1 MEVSGDLYRIGTV
14 ANLTG
19 VAVER
24 LRAWER
30 RYGFAPAHRDGRTRF
45 YSGEQLQRLKRIKR
59 LIDQGH
65 PISSLAGLSDEQL
78 QARLTQPSG
87 GAGKLLPRV
96 GLIGL
101 GVVRLA
107 RRQQQSGVE
116 IAASWVNMEAFAT
129 AAEAAPALDAVVV
142 QLPTLSIQPIEF
154 IKEKFPRSRI
164 FVVYR
169 YASDKYLRRAGDL
182 GVEIHEWPVGWPEIE
197 RACTAKAQAGEG
209 FIERRFSDAQ
219 LAAIAAA
226 DTDPHGCPADLV
238 ELILQL
244 NAFTDHMA
252 ACLAADEATAETAA
266 LHRCALQEASH
277 ARARL
282 EGALA
287 DLFEPSAL
295 P

>member
-1 MEVSGDLYRIGTV
+1 MEETGDLYRIGTV

-65 PISSLAGLSDEQL
+65 PISSLAGLSDGQL
-78 QARLTQPSG
+78 RARLTQPST
-87 GAGKLLPRV
+87 ALRLLPRV

-101 GVVRLA
+101 GVDRLA
-107 RRQQQSGVE
+107 RRQKESEVE
-116 IAASWVNMEAFAT
+116 IAASWVNLEAFAA
-129 AAEAAPALDAVVV
+129 AAETAPALDAVVV
-142 QLPTLSIQPIEF
+142 QLPTLSIQPIEL
-154 IKEKFPRSRI
+154 IKEKFPRSCI
-164 FVVYR
+164 VVIYR
-169 YASDKYLRRAGDL
+169 YAADKYLRRVKDL
-182 GVEIHEWPVGWPEIE
+182 GVEIHEWPVGWAEIE
-197 RACTAKAQAGEG
+197 RACTVKAQPTENFAK
-209 FIERRFSDAQ
+209 RRLTDLQ
-219 LAAIAAA
+219 LATIASA
-226 DTDPHGCPADLV
+226 DTDPSGCLGDLV

-252 ACLAADEATAETAA
+252 TCLAADEATAETAA
-266 LHRCALQEASH
+266 LHRCALEETSQ

-282 EGALA
+282 EATLA
-287 DLFEPSAL
+287 TISEASTLL
-295 P
+295 